1 MIKYIVQTTT
11 SVRDYNGNCYHF
23 ARITSTKTGK
33 SIVIDGIGG
42 DDNAAALLLRT
53 PDDGTKPVAA
63 GWHEIHSSQ
72 AWARKRDW
80 QRMSKFAGG
89 FDGDDYIGK
98 VFEHE
103 VTPKML
109 RALNRK

>member
-63 GWHEIHSSQ
+63 WHEIHSSQ

-80 QRMSKFAGG
+80 QRMSKIRMA
-89 FDGDDYIGK
+89 GK

>member
-63 GWHEIHSSQ
+63 GWHEIHSFQ

-80 QRMSKFAGG
+80 QRMSKIRMA
-89 FDGDDYIGK
+89 GK